1 MDEPGTGRGD
11 QPWTASR
18 PARGPG
24 GLLGV
29 LRTPDSY
36 GLVLGLIVVS
46 LLVDAIAP
54 DRSWVALVAFALRSG
69 LLLFVLHTSQA
80 GRRTIRWAAA
90 ALGVGFAAAITDQ
103 AFGTAALTTA
113 LEAVLVAVALG
124 AIARRIGRFPR
135 VDGRTI
141 VGALCIYLLL
151 AMLAASVYLTMDLV
165 TEEGFFVQGGGTRTD
180 FLYFSFVTLTTLG
193 YGDLTPSG
201 DLARMLAVME
211 ALVGQLYLVTVVA
224 LIVGN
229 LGQERRPGRRPGGA
243 RPVEDAPPPPGPDT
257 SG

>member
-1 MDEPGTGRGD
+1 MDEPGAGPAH
-11 QPWTASR
+11 QPWAALGRADR
-18 PARGPG
+18 PH
-24 GLLGV
+24 GLLSW

-36 GLVLGLIVVS
+36 GLVLLLIILS
-46 LLVDAIAP
+46 LLVDAVAP
-54 DRSWVALVAFALRSG
+54 DRSWVALLAFTLRSG

-80 GRRTIRWAAA
+80 SRRTIRWATAA
-90 ALGVGFAAAITDQ
+90 VGVGFLAAITDQ
-103 AFGTAALTTA
+103 ALGTPAVTVA

-124 AIARRIGRFPR
+124 AIASRIGRYPR

-141 VGALCIYLLL
+141 VGALCIYLLI
-151 AMLAASVYLTMDLV
+151 AMLAASVFLTMDLV
-165 TEEGFFVQGGGTRTD
+165 TEEGFFAQGGGTRTD

-193 YGDLTPSG
+193 YGDLTPAG

-229 LGQERRPGRRPGGA
+229 FGQERRPA
-243 RPVEDAPPPPGPDT
+243 R
-257 SG
+257 